1 MLFFYNSNNWPLRSE
16 VEHYYDL
23 LIEVG
28 IFHSSAESAAQ
39 KVNEIWDDVS
49 SWWGKDDVQ
58 KARKEFCGQ
67 FVRMP
72 QHPIRELKKA
82 LLSI

>member
-1 MLFFYNSNNWPLRSE
+1 MIFFYNSNNWPLRPE
-16 VEHYYDL
+16 AKHYYDL

-39 KVNEIWDDVS
+39 KVNEIWDDVQG
-49 SWWGKDDVQ
+49 WWGKGVVQ
-58 KARKEFCGQ
+58 EARRVFCDQ

-82 LLSI
+82 LQSN